1 MAAVEGWE
9 ENVEKV
15 GDMMKEAV
23 RGEEREV
30 KVENFWG
37 TAVYNMA
44 TGTEEDVMV
53 FGEAVFR
60 VQSTN
65 PGSGE
70 II

>member
-1 MAAVEGWE
+1 
-9 ENVEKV
+9 
-15 GDMMKEAV
+15 MMKEAV
-23 RGEEREV
+23 RGGEV
-30 KVENFWG
+30 KVENFWS

-44 TGTEEDVMV
+44 TGTEEDVMD